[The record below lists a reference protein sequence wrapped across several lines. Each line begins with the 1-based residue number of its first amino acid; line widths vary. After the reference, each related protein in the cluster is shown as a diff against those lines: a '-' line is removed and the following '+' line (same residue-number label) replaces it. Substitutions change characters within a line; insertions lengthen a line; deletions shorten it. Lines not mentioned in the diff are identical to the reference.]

1 MRVRRVRVPLVESHK
16 PDSHDYGGPGV
27 PSQCALPCLASL
39 NMLKVMEPTKARM
52 TDDAL
57 VSRVEQAVQS
67 NVSRDETLRQAV
79 RLLKAERPH
88 YNWVGIYLL
97 EGDTLVLHNYV
108 GKPTEHTHIPVGRGV
123 CGTAVAE
130 RANQIV
136 DDVTAVGNYLA
147 CSLETRA
154 EIVVLIR
161 RGDKI
166 FGQIDIDSDTPAA
179 FTATDEA
186 LLARVADVLASQ
198 F

>member
-1 MRVRRVRVPLVESHK
+1 M
-16 PDSHDYGGPGV
+16 
-27 PSQCALPCLASL
+27 PCLAPL
-39 NMLKVMEPTKARM
+39 NMLKVMEPTKAKM
-52 TDDAL
+52 TDDAI
-57 VSRVEQAVQS
+57 VSRVEQVVHS
-67 NVSRDETLRQAV
+67 NASRDETLRQAV
-79 RLLKAERPH
+79 RLLKAERPP

-123 CGTAVAE
+123 CGMAVAE

-161 RGDKI
+161 HGDEI

-186 LLARVADVLASQ
+186 LLARVADLLASQ

>member
-1 MRVRRVRVPLVESHK
+1 
-16 PDSHDYGGPGV
+16 
-27 PSQCALPCLASL
+27 
-39 NMLKVMEPTKARM
+39 MLKIMEPTKARM
-52 TDDAL
+52 TDDAI

-67 NVSRDETLRQAV
+67 NGSRDETLRQAM

-130 RANQIV
+130 RANQII
-136 DDVTAVGNYLA
+136 DDVMAVDNYLA

-161 RGDKI
+161 RGDAI
-166 FGQIDIDSDTPAA
+166 FGQIDIDSDTPGV
-179 FTATDEA
+179 FTAEDEA
-186 LLARVADVLASQ
+186 LLDRVADGLARR